1 VKKERQKIK
10 HCLVSAMTVIL
21 VLFGLTADG
30 ISKKPIS
37 RKHQGVV
44 VIDPGHGGND
54 HGSRSA
60 DDVLEKVVALNLARL
75 IADKLKEDL
84 KVTLTRTDD
93 YWLDI
98 PKRTALANY
107 RKADLF
113 ISLHTGG
120 SFVHRAGGTVIFY
133 YEKHPEPDLAKETP
147 TLDSLSVDDAPLM
160 SWNDIQDRY
169 LTGSKKLAEIMQ
181 AQIIKITQDPDS
193 RIKSAPLSVLQGADM
208 PAILI
213 ELGYLTNPNEGKA
226 LGDQEF
232 LALIAEA
239 ISKGIKRFLFEKG
252 K

>member
-1 VKKERQKIK
+1 MKKERQKIK
-10 HCLVSAMTVIL
+10 HCLVSILIVIL
-21 VLFGLTADG
+21 ALFGVTADG
-30 ISKKPIS
+30 ISKKPFS
-37 RKHQGVV
+37 RKYKGVV
-44 VIDPGHGGND
+44 VIDPGHGGNN

-60 DDVLEKVVALNLARL
+60 DDVLEKSVALNLARL
-75 IADKLKEDL
+75 IADKLKENC
-84 KVTLTRTDD
+84 KVMLTRTDD

-107 RKADLF
+107 QQADLF
-113 ISLHTGG
+113 ISLHAGG
-120 SFVHRAGGTVIFY
+120 SFVHSAGGMVIFY
-133 YEKHPEPDLAKETP
+133 YEKHPEPDLAEKTP

-160 SWNDIQDRY
+160 PWNDIQDRY
-169 LTGSKKLAEIMQ
+169 LTRSKKLAEIMQ

-193 RIKSAPLSVLQGADM
+193 SIKSAPLSVLQGADM

-239 ISKGIKRFLFEKG
+239 ISKGIKSFLMKKG
-252 K
+252 Q